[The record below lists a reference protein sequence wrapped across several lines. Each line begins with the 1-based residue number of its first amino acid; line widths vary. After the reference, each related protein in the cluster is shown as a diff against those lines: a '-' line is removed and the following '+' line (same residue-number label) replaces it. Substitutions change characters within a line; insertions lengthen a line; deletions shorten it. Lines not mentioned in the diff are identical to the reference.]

1 MRRAIYIV
9 VVLLLLTA
17 CGEVIDIVPQPKPEP
32 DPTPD
37 EGVKVDVLNLTLR
50 HSNEELVAPVWYGED
65 VRGQVDW
72 GDGVKEE
79 YTEGVAHDYAKSD
92 RFEAVFEMEN
102 VEGFEIEQLG
112 DLEHLDIEY

>member
-1 MRRAIYIV
+1 MKRTIYIV
-9 VVLLLLTA
+9 VALLLLTA

-72 GDGVKEE
+72 GDGTQEE
-79 YTEGVAHDYAKSD
+79 YSDGLSHDYPSSGTYSAM
-92 RFEAVFEMEN
+92 FEMEN
-102 VEGFEIEQLG
+102 VGGFEIQRLG
-112 DLEHLDIEY
+112 DLEHLTIEY